1 LACGGRPD
9 ARYPE
14 PCIIRAFA
22 ALLASCLSLA
32 ACHDQARGGGA
43 GARDEIRAVG
53 SSTVYPFTT
62 LIAEQFVAGDPDA
75 AAPVIEATGTG
86 AGMRLFCAGLGAGH
100 PDIANASRRL
110 TAGEYR
116 QCAARG
122 VGPVI
127 EVQIGI
133 DGVAFAEA
141 LDGPRL
147 NLTPAQIYRALAST
161 PGGRPNAA
169 QRWSDI
175 DPALPAVPISV
186 YGPPATSGTRDA
198 LVELIM
204 IPGCEA
210 ADRQA
215 RALARTDPDAHRA
228 RCARVREDGVY
239 VDAGENDNLI
249 VQKLAANPNALGVFG
264 YSYLEENAATVRGV
278 PVNGVRPSY
287 AAIANGSYPGS
298 RPLYLYVKRNHLDA
312 VPGLRRFL
320 GLYAASWG
328 PDGPLARRGLIAAP
342 EPVRAAAA
350 AAIATERPLDPA
362 TLR

>member
-1 LACGGRPD
+1 M
-9 ARYPE
+9 
-14 PCIIRAFA
+14 RAFA
-22 ALLASCLSLA
+22 ASLALCLSLP

-62 LIAEQFVAGDPDA
+62 LIAEQFVAGDPQA

-100 PDIANASRRL
+100 PDIVNASRRL
-110 TAGEYR
+110 TLGEYR
-116 QCAARG
+116 RCATQG

-127 EVQIGI
+127 EVRIGI

-141 LDGPRL
+141 LNGPRL
-147 NLTPAQIYRALAST
+147 TLTPALIYRALAAT

-169 QRWSDI
+169 RRWSDL
-175 DPALPAVPISV
+175 DPSLPATPISV

-210 ADRQA
+210 ADPGA
-215 RALARTDPDAHRA
+215 GALARTDPDAHRA
-228 RCARVREDGVY
+228 RCARVREDGAY

-249 VQKLAANPNALGVFG
+249 VQKLTANPTAIGVFG
-264 YSYLEENAATVRGV
+264 YSYLEENAASVKGV
-278 PVNGVRPSY
+278 PLGGVEPSY
-287 AAIANGSYPGS
+287 RAIADGSYPGS

-320 GLYAASWG
+320 KLYAASWG
-328 PDGPLARRGLIAAP
+328 PGGSLARRGLIVAP
-342 EPVRAAAA
+342 PPVRADAAQ
-350 AAIATERPLDPA
+350 AIATERPLDPA